1 MGVALRHKERAAIGS
16 KLRSRTGIL
25 ASSAVLTRIYGKGDV
40 DVTRFIAALVAVL
53 MLASTV
59 ALAAGFIVNPDLL
72 DKIKPGMTSQEVEQI
87 LGPPRSRSDFSRLGV
102 VSMDYETRIWTD
114 TYDIGVMIGKDGI
127 VREVQRIMRYRG
139 AAGF

>member
-1 MGVALRHKERAAIGS
+1 MKTANGLIATLAAIV
-16 KLRSRTGIL
+16 LL
-25 ASSAVLTRIYGKGDV
+25 ASAP
-40 DVTRFIAALVAVL
+40 
-53 MLASTV
+53 
-59 ALAAGFIVNPDLL
+59 ALARGFIVNPDLL

-127 VREVQRIMRYRG
+127 VRDVQRIMRYRG
-139 AAGF
+139 GPM